1 MLLKEKKKRTHKKK
15 EEETPKKYFLACTRF
30 TAPCTEYN
38 TSGELI
44 SWGSFYMIQKC
55 NGSFMIIC
63 DTKFH
68 LKYKS
73 L

>member
-44 SWGSFYMIQKC
+44 S
-55 NGSFMIIC
+55 
-63 DTKFH
+63 
-68 LKYKS
+68 
-73 L
+73 